1 MSGGRGSAVSTRPE
15 HMHRI
20 AVLDDYQSVAATFTD
35 WSQVPEPLEVV
46 EFSDHLADEDALAA
60 RLEPFDVVV
69 AMRERTPF
77 PRALLG
83 RLPNLRLLVTT
94 GGKNASIDKDA
105 ARELGITVCGTGAHP
120 SGPVELTWAL
130 ILATAR
136 HLPQEHA
143 NVRVGGWQQTV
154 GTDLAGAILGVVG
167 LGRLGEKVARI
178 GQAFGMD
185 VVAWSQNLTEERA
198 AEVGV
203 RRVTKDE
210 LLRTAD
216 VVTIHLQL
224 SDRTRGLIGA
234 PEFALMKPTAIL
246 INTSRGPIVDE
257 SALVEAL
264 AGGSIAGAGLD
275 VFDTEPLPD
284 DHPLR
289 REPRAVLT
297 PHLGYVTKATYEVF
311 YRGAVEDV
319 AAFLAG
325 DPIRVIT

>member
-1 MSGGRGSAVSTRPE
+1 
-15 HMHRI
+15 MHRI
-20 AVLDDYQSVAATFTD
+20 AVLDDYQSVAATYAD
-35 WSQVPEPLEVV
+35 WSQVPKPIEVV
-46 EFSDHLADEDALAA
+46 EFSDHLDDADALAA

-77 PRALLG
+77 PRALLS
-83 RLPNLRLLVTT
+83 RLPNLKLLVTT
-94 GGKNASIDKDA
+94 GAKNASIDIAA
-105 ARELGITVCGTGAHP
+105 ARERGVTVCGTGAHP

-130 ILATAR
+130 ILAAAR
-136 HLPQEHA
+136 HLPAEDA
-143 NVRVGGWQQTV
+143 TVRAGGWQQTV
-154 GTDLAGAILGVVG
+154 GTDLAGATLGVVG

-178 GQAFGMD
+178 GAAFGMD
-185 VVAWSQNLTEERA
+185 VVAWSQNLTAERA

-210 LLRTAD
+210 LLTGAD

-234 PEFALMKPTAIL
+234 EELAQMKPTAIL

-257 SALVEAL
+257 PALLDAL
-264 AGGSIAGAGLD
+264 RNDRLAGAGLD
-275 VFDTEPLPD
+275 VFDTEPLPA

-289 REPRAVLT
+289 SEPRAVLT
-297 PHLGYVTKATYEVF
+297 PHLGYVTEATYEVF

-325 DPIRVIT
+325 KPIRVIS